1 MCGGPRTRRV
11 RVRRDIGAGE
21 EGSVDGRRGRR
32 QMGTRLE
39 KPEQLFIVAAQPFL
53 LVGLLLHILLKVC
66 ILLRQLSINI
76 GRSSQG

>member
-11 RVRRDIGAGE
+11 RVRRDIRAGE

-66 ILLRQLSINI
+66 VLLRQLSVNI
-76 GRSSQG
+76 G